1 MDGLLREGSG
11 PGMPGLRGGSPTGFA
26 LPQAGTAACGQAAL
40 QAPICVMRR
49 AGCPLMSGQPDA
61 VRENF
66 AVQRDHGAVL
76 VGVDLS
82 AHFLAVGGC
91 VIEHIIEEGA
101 RGQPDLDICQ
111 HIRVCPVAKAHQAMS

>member
-1 MDGLLREGSG
+1 MDRVRRGRIAAARGGKRDGLLREGSG
-11 PGMPGLRGGSPTGFA
+11 PGMPGPYGVADQQA
-26 LPQAGTAACGQAAL
+26 LHFRKQAAL

-61 VRENF
+61 VCENF

-91 VIEHIIEEGA
+91 VIEHI
-101 RGQPDLDICQ
+101 RC
-111 HIRVCPVAKAHQAMS
+111 V

>member
-11 PGMPGLRGGSPTGFA
+11 PGSPGPYGVTVQQA
-26 LPQAGTAACGQAAL
+26 LHFRKQAAL
-40 QAPICVMRR
+40 QAPICVMPR

-61 VRENF
+61 VRKNF

-101 RGQPDLDICQ
+101 RRQPDLDICQ
-111 HIRVCPVAKAHQAMS
+111 HIRVCPVAKAAPGNVVVIF

>member
-1 MDGLLREGSG
+1 
-11 PGMPGLRGGSPTGFA
+11 
-26 LPQAGTAACGQAAL
+26 
-40 QAPICVMRR
+40 
-49 AGCPLMSGQPDA
+49 MSGQPDA

-111 HIRVCPVAKAHQAMS
+111 HIRVCPVAKAAPGNVVVPVLPQREPDAVHCLVVGVVLGAPDLQGVGIASRSP